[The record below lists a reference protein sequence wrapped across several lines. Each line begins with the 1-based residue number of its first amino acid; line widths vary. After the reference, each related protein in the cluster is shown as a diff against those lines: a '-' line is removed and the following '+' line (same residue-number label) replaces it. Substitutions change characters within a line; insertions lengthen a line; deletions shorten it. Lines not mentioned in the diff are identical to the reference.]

1 MKNFRIFF
9 AIIIVGVISGCAV
22 AQSRIEKLPTV
33 YSLPGTT
40 TAVVGIAIDKRG
52 YPKETVKEIVL
63 HPGEKVVFAGPD
75 NFLIA
80 FKENKIPDKKVRYK
94 SENGVIKI
102 VIPEDILERPEFRE
116 EYAKYKYVKFNYA
129 INVNGKELDPPIII
143 RRDE

>member
-1 MKNFRIFF
+1 MKTLKLIT
-9 AIIIVGVISGCAV
+9 AIALVGIVNGCAV

-33 YSLPGTT
+33 YALPGTT
-40 TAVVGIAIDKRG
+40 TAVVGIAIDKKG

-63 HPGEKVVFAGPD
+63 RPGEKVVFAGPD

-80 FKENKIPDKKVRYK
+80 FKENKAPDKMMRYK
-94 SENGVIKI
+94 SEGGVIKI
-102 VIPEDILERPEFRE
+102 TIPRDILDRPEFRD

-129 INVNGKELDPPIII
+129 ININGKELDPPIII